1 MGIPDGSGWVR
12 TLRPL
17 VDKLRELK
25 RGGDTPVPD
34 EDGLTVPE
42 VGIEGEYDER
52 ENDGEEGGEECEEGW
67 LEGVRN
73 GETGDDERYDD
84 IGGEGGEDMAKECP
98 VLSRTRKTECR
109 IDS

>member
-1 MGIPDGSGWVR
+1 MGMPDGSGWVR

-17 VDKLRELK
+17 VDELRELK
-25 RGGDTPVPD
+25 RGGDAPVPD

-52 ENDGEEGGEECEEGW
+52 ENDGEEGGEEGEEGW

-73 GETGDDERYDD
+73 GETRSE
-84 IGGEGGEDMAKECP
+84 EHTSELQSPC
-98 VLSRTRKTECR
+98 
-109 IDS
+109 